1 VPTKLVIVESPTKA
15 KTIKGFLPD
24 GFVVEASVGHIRDL
38 PTSAKEIPAA
48 MKDQKWT
55 RLGIDIE
62 NDFEPLYVV
71 PASKKEQVRKL
82 KALVKDADEIYLA
95 TDEDREGESISWHLV
110 EVLKPKVPLKR
121 LVFHEITKDAI
132 QKALANP
139 RQLDDGLVEA
149 QETRRKLDRLVGY
162 QVSQILWR
170 KIAPKLSAG
179 RVQSVAVRLVV
190 ERERLRKAFQ
200 SSTYWDLSG
209 RYEAKAGEK
218 VPFEAKLVTV
228 DGKRVVS
235 SGDFDGK
242 TGAYKKKDD
251 AVWLDEEAA
260 AKLRDQLKD
269 VAWTVESLE
278 RKPYTDKPGPPF
290 TTSSL
295 QQEANRKLRMSAR
308 QTMQAAQRLYENGFI
323 TYMRTDSTTLS
334 SQAISNTRRE
344 VERLYGKEY
353 LPAEPRT
360 FKTKVAN
367 AQEAHEAIRPAGDFK
382 TPEDVAKS
390 VGRDEARVYE
400 MIWKRTMA
408 CQMADAKGHRV
419 TLKVKGG
426 PAVMRTSGKT
436 IDFPGFIR
444 AYVEG
449 ADDPNAEL
457 ADKETVLPNVKEGDA
472 LDCLELGAKDH
483 TTQPP
488 ARFTE
493 ASLVKALEEN
503 GVGRPSTYASIIDTI
518 IYREYVVKS
527 GNALVPTFTAFA
539 VTGLL
544 EQHFGHLVDTEFTA
558 RMEGDLDRISNR
570 EIEALPYLKRFY
582 FGGEG
587 DPGLEK
593 LLEQEI
599 DARESCTLPLG
610 VDEEGRQINVR
621 VGKYGPYLE
630 RGEDRASIV
639 EGTAPD
645 EVTIEHAIELLERG
659 SGPNELG
666 KHPETDQPVYLKSG
680 RFGPYVQLGDHDDE
694 TGDKP
699 KMKSLLPGMEP
710 DQVELAD
717 ALKLL
722 SLPRTVGV
730 HPTLN
735 EEIMADYGRYGPYLR
750 CGKETRSLSEPN
762 QIFDIDVPAA
772 VEVLAQE
779 KKGGRRQAKV
789 LKELGVREADGTE
802 IKLLDGR
809 YGPYVADGTYNASLP
824 KGTDP
829 DGLTLADAIEL
840 LAKKAEAKPKKKKK
854 TAKKAAKKKAKKKT
868 AKKASKKVA
877 KKTAKKAAKKA
888 SKKIASK
895 KASD

>member
-1 VPTKLVIVESPTKA
+1 MPTKLVIVESPTKA

-260 AKLRDQLKD
+260 AKLRDELKD

>member
-518 IYREYVVKS
+518 IFREYVVKS

>member
-1 VPTKLVIVESPTKA
+1 MPTKLVIVESPTKA

-334 SQAISNTRRE
+334 SQAIANTRRE

-610 VDEEGRQINVR
+610 KDEEGRQINVR

>member
-750 CGKETRSLSEPN
+750 CGKETRSLSEPS
-762 QIFDIDVPAA
+762 QVFDIDVPAA

>member
-1 VPTKLVIVESPTKA
+1 MPTKLVIVESPTKA

-680 RFGPYVQLGDHDDE
+680 RFGPYMQLGDHDDE

-750 CGKETRSLSEPN
+750 CGKETRSLSEPS
-762 QIFDIDVPAA
+762 QVFDIDVPAA

>member
-260 AKLRDQLKD
+260 AKLRDELKD

-334 SQAISNTRRE
+334 SQAIANTRRE

-518 IYREYVVKS
+518 IFREYVVKS

-610 VDEEGRQINVR
+610 KDEEGRQINVR

-877 KKTAKKAAKKA
+877 KKAAKKTAKKA